1 MHAVSLFRVKP
12 RRAAAIFES
21 QTPPYVLQFSA
32 LDRAD
37 VSIAGGKGANLGE
50 MTRAGFPV
58 PPGFVVTTDAYREFM
73 RRHSIDERVT
83 AILRTLDAD
92 DMEALE
98 ATARQI
104 GEFITS
110 EPLPTEMEDIICDA
124 YDELSAVAGT
134 PIRVAVRSSATSED
148 SAKDSFAGMFES
160 FLNVSGEEAVLRDVR
175 RCWASGFSPRILSY
189 RARRDLPHDA
199 AIAVV
204 VQRMADAEKSGVM
217 FTADPRTGNRS
228 RLVIEAAWGLG
239 ESVVHG
245 SVTPD
250 HVELDKRTMQEVEFV
265 VSTKESLLE
274 WDERTRTNRT
284 VDLAGDPR
292 ADAPVLTDADRES
305 LAEVADCAE
314 RLYGGPQDIEF
325 AITEGKVWLTQCR
338 PMTTGLTPQAPRTSV
353 PTLVPLSITRDGPA
367 NGNGHSNGNAKGEGK
382 GKGSGGGGTQ
392 PPASF
397 GALKGLGAS
406 PGRAAGTARVLES
419 PSDANQLQ
427 DGDVLITRMTTP
439 DWVPIMRR
447 AAAIVTDAGGMTSH
461 AAIVARELGVPCV
474 VGAKTATK
482 DIPTGATVQVD
493 GAAGTVAPFAGTD
506 LPAPNRVAKQVAAQ
520 AVSAAPSA
528 PVTATRIYVNLAEPE
543 RAAEVAAKDVDGV
556 GLLRA
561 EFMLLSALEN
571 THPRAFIKEQGPE
584 KFVERMRDQL
594 VEFGRAFHPRPI
606 IYRAM
611 DFRSNEYRNLA
622 GGAEFE
628 PAEENPMI
636 GYRGCFRYTQE
647 PDLFNLELQALFEA
661 RAQADNIHLMIPFV
675 RTGSELEACL
685 KLVNASPLGADRK
698 MKRWIMAEVPSVVY
712 WLPAYAKMGIDGVS
726 IGSNDLTQLVLGID
740 RDGERVAPLWDEED
754 PAVLGAIESIVT
766 QCKALGLTCSI
777 CGQAPSVH
785 PEYAARLVRWGID
798 SISVNPDAVDR
809 TRRNVASA
817 EMRIALEV
825 ARQR

>member
-1 MHAVSLFRVKP
+1 MHAVSLLREKP
-12 RRAAAIFES
+12 RRISAILES
-21 QTPPYVLQFSA
+21 QASPYVLQFSA
-32 LDRAD
+32 LDRTD
-37 VSIAGGKGANLGE
+37 VPIAGGKGASLGE

-58 PPGFVVTTDAYREFM
+58 PPGFVVTTDAFRDFM
-73 RRHSIDERVT
+73 RRHSIDDRVAT
-83 AILRTLDAD
+83 LLRTLDAD

-98 ATARQI
+98 ASARQI
-104 GEFITS
+104 GEFIMS
-110 EPLPTEMEDIICDA
+110 EPLPKEMSDAICDA
-124 YDELSAVAGT
+124 YDELSEDAGS

-160 FLNVSGEEAVLRDVR
+160 YLNVSGEEAVLRDVR

-189 RARRDLPHDA
+189 RARRSLPHNA

-204 VQRMADAEKSGVM
+204 IQQMADAEKSGVM

-239 ESVVHG
+239 ESVVQG
-245 SVTPD
+245 AVTPD
-250 HVELDKRTMQEVEFV
+250 HVALDKRTMEEVESV
-265 VSTKESLLE
+265 VSTKEFLLE
-274 WDERTRTNRT
+274 WDEQSRTNRT
-284 VDLAGDPR
+284 VDLEGDPR
-292 ADAPVLTDADRES
+292 ADAPVLTEADRES

-338 PMTTGLTPQAPRTSV
+338 PMTTGISQPAQRTSA
-353 PTLVPLSITRDGPA
+353 PTLVPSEATV
-367 NGNGHSNGNAKGEGK
+367 
-382 GKGSGGGGTQ
+382 
-392 PPASF
+392 PASF
-397 GALKGLGAS
+397 TALKGLGAS
-406 PGRAAGTARVLES
+406 PGRVVGAARVLES
-419 PSDANQLQ
+419 PADAKQLQ
-427 DGDVLITRMTTP
+427 DGDILITRMTTP

-461 AAIVARELGVPCV
+461 AAIVARELGLPCI

-482 DIPTGATVQVD
+482 SITPGTLVQVD
-493 GAAGTVAPFAGTD
+493 GGAGTVTAFAGEKV
-506 LPAPNRVAKQVAAQ
+506 PAPSRPAKQVASKA
-520 AVSAAPSA
+520 AAAPSA

-543 RAAEVAAKDVDGV
+543 RAMEVAARDVDGV

-571 THPRAFIKEQGPE
+571 THPRAFIKEQGAE

-594 VEFGRAFHPRPI
+594 IEFGRAFHPRPI

-611 DFRSNEYRNLA
+611 DFRSNEFRNLA

-647 PDLFNLELQALFEA
+647 PDLFNLELRALAEA
-661 RAQADNIHLMIPFV
+661 RAQTDNIHLMIPFV

-712 WLPAYAKMGIDGVS
+712 WLPAYARMGIDGVS

-754 PAVLGAIESIVT
+754 PAVLGAIESIIT
-766 QCKALGLTCSI
+766 QCKTLGLTCSI

-817 EMRIALEV
+817 EMRLALEA